1 MKKNK
6 LAFSIPTAVAFVLSI
21 VGYFLPFFKAKGS
34 YLLGSF
40 GEAFEW
46 SVIDFTE
53 KVFEL
58 LDYQEDAGVV
68 LLIMLVILCFIP
80 ALLSLIGAITSLALK
95 PRAGGVIATVM
106 GSIGLLSAILWRV
119 VFSIEISDGLFGS
132 VSLSDIIEFDIG
144 AIVNG
149 ISYVVC
155 IGLGIAMI
163 CVFKKEKNAPVY
175 AQDFQQGGMY
185 QDPAYGN
192 QQGYM
197 NPAYDNNNTV
207 YGGQGY
213 QDPGFGG
220 GDFYGNGGTYGADYD
235 GSTDVTRLP
244 DANGF
249 EDEGV
254 TVRLTPEMPQVE
266 APKVVEPPKKQGSI
280 ACTAGKFKGAKFPIS
295 DGETIFVGRDPK
307 QCSIVIDKDCVYVG
321 RKHCSITY
329 DATYS
334 KYLICV
340 FSQNGVVL
348 PNGNRI
354 KDGERAVLSVGS
366 AIELGNKDNVLELY

>member
-21 VGYFLPFFKAKGS
+21 VGYFLPFFKVKGAGM
-34 YLLGSF
+34 LGSF
-40 GEAFEW
+40 GDALKW
-46 SVIDFTE
+46 SVIDFAGE
-53 KVFEL
+53 AFDL
-58 LDYQEDAGVV
+58 LEYQEDAGIALV
-68 LLIMLVILCFIP
+68 IMLVVLCFIP

-95 PRAGGVIATVM
+95 PRAGGVVATVM
-106 GSIGLLSAILWRV
+106 GSFGLVSAILWRV
-119 VFSIEISDGLFGS
+119 LFSIEIGNGLFGS
-132 VSLSDIIEFDIG
+132 VTLNDLMSFDIG

-149 ISYVVC
+149 VSYVVC

-163 CVFKKEKNAPVY
+163 CVFKKETKAPSY
-175 AQDFQQGGMY
+175 AQDFQQAGMY
-185 QDPAYGN
+185 QDPAFAN
-192 QQGYM
+192 QGYQNM
-197 NPAYDNNNTV
+197 NYGNPAYENQT
-207 YGGQGY
+207 Y

-220 GDFYGNGGTYGADYD
+220 GDFYGNGGTYGSDYD
-235 GSTDVTRLP
+235 GSTDVTKLP

-249 EDEGV
+249 DDEGV
-254 TVRLTPEMPQVE
+254 TVRLTPEMPQPEVQ
-266 APKVVEPPKKQGSI
+266 KVVEPPKKQGSI
-280 ACTAGKFKGAKFPIS
+280 VCTAGKFKGAKFPIS
-295 DGETIFVGRDPK
+295 DGETIYVGRDPK

-334 KYLICV
+334 KYLVCV

-348 PNGNRI
+348 PNKNRI
-354 KDGERAVLSVGS
+354 KDGERAVLTVGS